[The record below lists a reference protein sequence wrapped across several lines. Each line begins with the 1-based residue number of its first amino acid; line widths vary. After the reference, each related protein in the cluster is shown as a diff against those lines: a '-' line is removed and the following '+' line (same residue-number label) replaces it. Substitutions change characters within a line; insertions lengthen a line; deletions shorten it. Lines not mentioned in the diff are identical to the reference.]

1 MVLVPVLLG
10 LAAHHFFARGVEKV
24 LPAMPVV
31 SVATIVILVGCVVS
45 LSASRLFDVGL
56 LMAAIVILHNVFG
69 LALGYGM
76 AKLFRLDSRKSRT
89 VAIEVGM
96 QNSGMAASLAVL
108 YFNPAAAIP
117 GAIFSV
123 FPGPSWPISSRAAM
137 KKPKKRLVPCLS
149 INRVFLLINSYF
161 KGVLQS

>member
-1 MVLVPVLLG
+1 MLLG
-10 LAAHHFFARGVEKV
+10 LGVNHFFARGVERI

-31 SVATIVILVGCVVS
+31 SVVTIVILVGCVVS

-56 LMAAIVILHNVFG
+56 LMAVIVVLHNVFG
-69 LALGYGM
+69 LTLGYLM
-76 AKLFRLDSRKSRT
+76 AKLFRLDSKKSRT

-123 FPGPSWPISSRAAM
+123 WHNISGSLIANYFSRRDE
-137 KKPKKRLVPCLS
+137 KRGAVCVKES
-149 INRVFLLINSYF
+149 TAHVA
-161 KGVLQS
+161 